1 MLFKTLLNPAIVKT
15 AINYIVDIYDMSV
28 EKKNPLKRDQ
38 ALNDATSGQMGEEPR
53 SVPTSELNESKNRE
67 SRVKAAR
74 KISREI

>member
-1 MLFKTLLNPAIVKT
+1 VNVKT
-15 AINYIVDIYDMSV
+15 PINYSGDIYDMSV

-53 SVPTSELNESKNRE
+53 SVPTSELIENNNRE

-74 KISREI
+74 KVSREI